1 MTRGSINENKRSPDE
16 NIQAQTNKTVMYITP
31 ICRFQLKKSNANL
44 FLVPI
49 GLRVSFLQSL
59 QLLNIQD
66 HRAGIPMTAVI
77 IDNMSCIDI
86 EVVYLMPKYRPNGK
100 MEFEK
105 TIIVQNIVMLH
116 LWARKSKGIIGSE

>member
-1 MTRGSINENKRSPDE
+1 
-16 NIQAQTNKTVMYITP
+16 MYTTP
-31 ICRFQLKKSNANL
+31 ICRFHPRKSNANL
-44 FLVPI
+44 FLVAI
-49 GLRVSFLQSL
+49 GLTSSFLQSL

-77 IDNMSCIDI
+77 IDNMSCMDI

-105 TIIVQNIVMLH
+105 TIMVQ
-116 LWARKSKGIIGSE
+116 